1 MNINWPFVFL
11 AVGVIAILLSI
22 WQLWRAG
29 GIDSAKVSEVA
40 AEDAAV
46 AKGVGSRIAAGI
58 KKLFHKG

>member
-29 GIDSAKVSEVA
+29 GIDSAKVDEVA
-40 AEDAAV
+40 SQDAAV
-46 AKGVGSRIAAGI
+46 AKSVGNKLVAGI